1 MANNLSQQQ
10 KDGVLMDAEELAQW
24 RDDYNNAQGW
34 ANEDQLNQQQREE
47 TKMAYEVKDNEVTLW
62 PQEKKSEK
70 SPPYSGKGLVNGKE
84 VRAAMW
90 KNTSRDGKI
99 YLKLKFSDP
108 QDMGTREAP
117 PRDEDFDF

>member
-1 MANNLSQQQ
+1 MGGRDIAERMLLKPKKTPANYQF
-10 KDGVLMDAEELAQW
+10 
-24 RDDYNNAQGW
+24 
-34 ANEDQLNQQQREE
+34 
-47 TKMAYEVKDNEVTLW
+47 
-62 PQEKKSEK
+62 QEKKSEK

-90 KNTSRDGKI
+90 KNKSKDGKI